1 MMTWL
6 QTIIYGIIQG
16 ITEWLPISSTGH
28 LLLADEL
35 MQMQVFDNPV
45 LNQEFLNMF
54 FVVIQFGS
62 ILAVCLLYFHKL
74 NPFSPK
80 KNETEKKDTLALWGE
95 SHCWVHS
102 CRNCRRSSG

>member
-35 MQMQVFDNPV
+35 MQMQVFENPV

-80 KNETEKKDTLALWGE
+80 KNKTEKKDENIVIKRAKELGRYL
-95 SHCWVHS
+95 
-102 CRNCRRSSG
+102 NKKFL